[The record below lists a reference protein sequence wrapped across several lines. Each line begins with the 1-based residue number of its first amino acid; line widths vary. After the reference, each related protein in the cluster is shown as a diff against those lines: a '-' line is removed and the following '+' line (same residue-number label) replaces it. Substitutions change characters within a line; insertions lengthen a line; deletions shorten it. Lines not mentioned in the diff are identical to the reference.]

1 MKNGALASQGS
12 RQGMYQ
18 ISDPINGKPSWTSN
32 SRAIWYLLTE
42 IWFIGDL
49 ENIGEDFGSIYT
61 NDNDG
66 GLDDT
71 NNNGEDSDYGDNSD
85 DGDRTFCSHSLKQVP
100 NISNSSKSV
109 VLSIFSFE
117 SLYYIKIESI

>member
-1 MKNGALASQGS
+1 MTDFLNLVYAEQCSTAIVTLKNGALASQGS

-32 SRAIWYLLTE
+32 SRAIWYLFNGY
-42 IWFIGDL
+42 WFIGDL
-49 ENIGEDFGSIYT
+49 ENIGENYASIYT

-71 NNNGEDSDYGDNSD
+71 NNQWKYW
-85 DGDRTFCSHSLKQVP
+85 DG
-100 NISNSSKSV
+100 SNWIPASTNDIFINCTSKY
-109 VLSIFSFE
+109 IF
-117 SLYYIKIESI
+117 